1 MSSRDQIFADLRK
14 GLGRSESLGADKIL
28 ELEARNDVAGD
39 DERPAVVG
47 DLIERFVVNLTAGA
61 GTVTRVRDAGE
72 VATAVAQYLDE
83 HNLPKELVASSDGIV
98 GDIQWPDN
106 FAVEHRPAS
115 RDDKVSVTGA
125 LAAVAET
132 GTVVVTSRSESPTTQ
147 NFLPDD
153 HIAVIQTSQLQTHL
167 EDVWATLR
175 GNDEMPRAV
184 NFISGPS
191 KTADVEQTLQL
202 GAHGPRRL
210 HVIMVG

>member
-1 MSSRDQIFADLRK
+1 MSSRDQIFKDLRK
-14 GLGRSESLGADKIL
+14 GLGRSGSLDAGKIA
-28 ELEARNDVAGD
+28 ELEARDDVAAD
-39 DERPAVVG
+39 TERPQVVG
-47 DLIERFVVNLTAGA
+47 DLIERFVVKLTAGA

-72 VATAVAQYLDE
+72 VPAAVAQYLEE
-83 HNLPKELVASSDGIV
+83 HDLPRSLVASSDGIV
-98 GDIQWPDN
+98 GDLQWPDN
-106 FAVEHRPAS
+106 FDVEHRPAS

-132 GTVVVTSRSESPTTQ
+132 GTIVLTSRSESPTTQ

-175 GNDEMPRAV
+175 DSDGMPRAV